1 MSNMI
6 QKIMSE
12 KYRQQ
17 LRVLTSDPKSAAYED
32 LTNDELQE
40 LEKLIKKRFLLSP
53 VKRRAK
59 RYGYFNLVNK
69 GWESAHI
76 GSPIRLTKREGLII
90 QEFFQLAKGKH
101 FYFYRVE
108 GDGDNE

>member
-17 LRVLTSDPKSAAYED
+17 LRVLDPDSIDYVD
-32 LTNDELQE
+32 LTDEE
-40 LEKLIKKRFLLSP
+40 LRELRKLMKRRILLSP

-59 RYGYFNLVNK
+59 RYGYMNLMK
-69 GWESAHI
+69 KRWFSAQED
-76 GSPIRLTKREGLII
+76 SPVRMTKKETAFLKDFPKWKTSRI
-90 QEFFQLAKGKH
+90 
-101 FYFYRVE
+101 FYFFIREEV
-108 GDGDNE
+108 